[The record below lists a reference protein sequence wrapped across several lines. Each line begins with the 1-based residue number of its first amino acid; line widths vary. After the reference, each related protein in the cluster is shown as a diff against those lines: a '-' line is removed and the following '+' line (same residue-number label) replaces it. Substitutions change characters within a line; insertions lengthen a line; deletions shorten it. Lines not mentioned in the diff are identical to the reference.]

1 MATKRKL
8 TAKEQIAM
16 GMDRSEIKAPI
27 NTWNPGKG
35 ALVDSNANIFQ
46 IHFDKAIGNPDLKI
60 YNQFCVK
67 KSSYEGHLKVYAK
80 YIDYFIHEYDP
91 ENQLITNILKVKFSI
106 DRLKLFN
113 GDNVHAL
120 IDLIYELIFIPEM
133 CKKINQMVDD
143 NYLDD
148 IENDSDDT
156 KYATDK
162 RYMESLE
169 FKNEHIK
176 ILLRISFGMKIIAP
190 IMYHFF
196 AFNKL
201 KPDTLKSKQN
211 VSIVYDFYFPLF
223 ELFSDGVNMFNKLFV
238 YVKRKVVDSMYHNE
252 KIFKQREILG
262 DDPYLLTEK
271 FVKKQLISENIVK
284 YRFNNEWDPKKKKYK
299 ENIIGLNKTIIK
311 YQVIYFTKETYAKTL
326 TEMTNTRDS
335 DGLSASDKMEMNM
348 TKIDAGLL
356 DLAEINR
363 ITTLDRV
370 HNMIAV
376 PITEEEIAYYREH
389 QRPVDIQINLVRDIY
404 SELFM
409 SYRDLYTLDRRE
421 YNELLLLLKK
431 KLLLD
436 AGFRDLHDGATRDVV
451 LPYILTGNISDKVNK
466 RMIRNSKLLAE
477 LEENEDYQ
485 YLVNDKYKLL
495 EELHPGWVKEQIS
508 IFINTQ
514 FTYVCYE
521 APELLGKPI
530 EAPEEQICDEIIFF
544 LKNV

>member
-1 MATKRKL
+1 
-8 TAKEQIAM
+8 
-16 GMDRSEIKAPI
+16 
-27 NTWNPGKG
+27 
-35 ALVDSNANIFQ
+35 
-46 IHFDKAIGNPDLKI
+46 
-60 YNQFCVK
+60 
-67 KSSYEGHLKVYAK
+67 
-80 YIDYFIHEYDP
+80 
-91 ENQLITNILKVKFSI
+91 
-106 DRLKLFN
+106 
-113 GDNVHAL
+113 
-120 IDLIYELIFIPEM
+120 
-133 CKKINQMVDD
+133 
-143 NYLDD
+143 
-148 IENDSDDT
+148 
-156 KYATDK
+156 
-162 RYMESLE
+162 
-169 FKNEHIK
+169 
-176 ILLRISFGMKIIAP
+176 
-190 IMYHFF
+190 
-196 AFNKL
+196 
-201 KPDTLKSKQN
+201 
-211 VSIVYDFYFPLF
+211 
-223 ELFSDGVNMFNKLFV
+223 
-238 YVKRKVVDSMYHNE
+238 
-252 KIFKQREILG
+252 
-262 DDPYLLTEK
+262 
-271 FVKKQLISENIVK
+271 
-284 YRFNNEWDPKKKKYK
+284 
-299 ENIIGLNKTIIK
+299 
-311 YQVIYFTKETYAKTL
+311 
-326 TEMTNTRDS
+326 MTNTRDS